1 MYTTKYI
8 VHSISDISSSF
19 SDELD
24 FCPSSL
30 SLSLI
35 VNFFFSTILRRMM
48 LNYRSVQDDKI
59 YSYHDELF
67 VLE

>member
-1 MYTTKYI
+1 MYTTEYI
-8 VHSISDISSSF
+8 VHSISNISSSS

-24 FCPSSL
+24 FCSL
-30 SLSLI
+30 SLSFSLI
-35 VNFFFSTILRRMM
+35 VTTILRRMM

>member
-1 MYTTKYI
+1 MYTTEYI
-8 VHSISDISSSF
+8 VHSISDISSSS

-24 FCPSSL
+24 FCSSSL

-35 VNFFFSTILRRMM
+35 VTTILRRMM

-59 YSYHDELF
+59 DSYHDELF